1 MVTGP
6 RFLTMRDAFDGPPL
20 SYWAFVPECP
30 QPTATLVLIHGN
42 SRDTGRMFRAFL
54 PTAMARNIP
63 ILIPSFPAST
73 YRGYQR
79 LAGSAGPQTAR
90 LAMDGTLRDAVNVLG
105 IATTRVTMCGFS
117 GGAQFAHRYALFSP
131 HRVRRLVVASAG
143 YYTYLE
149 ADRRYP
155 YGIGPSWLR
164 GDSSPDVDAFLRVP
178 TRVLVGERDVE
189 RTPDL
194 RSDPA
199 LDRRQG
205 SNRLSR
211 ALGWVDHLETEAGSR
226 HVSSKVS
233 FDLLPGTA
241 HSFSSAVHR
250 GDLVTRV
257 VDFLHPA
264 AASRGAER
272 DHEEM
277 LT

>member
-1 MVTGP
+1 
-6 RFLTMRDAFDGPPL
+6 
-20 SYWAFVPECP
+20 
-30 QPTATLVLIHGN
+30 
-42 SRDTGRMFRAFL
+42 
-54 PTAMARNIP
+54 
-63 ILIPSFPAST
+63 
-73 YRGYQR
+73 
-79 LAGSAGPQTAR
+79 
-90 LAMDGTLRDAVNVLG
+90 MDGTLRDAVNVLG
-105 IATTRVTMCGFS
+105 IATTKVTMCGFS

-149 ADRRYP
+149 AERPYP

-164 GDSSPDVDAFLRVP
+164 GDARPEVDAFLRVP

-194 RSDPA
+194 RTDPA

-205 SNRLSR
+205 SNRLTR
-211 ALGWVDHLETEAGSR
+211 ALSWVDHLEGEAARR
-226 HVSSKVS
+226 HVASKVS

-241 HSFSSAVHR
+241 HSFNSAVHR
-250 GDLVTRV
+250 GDLVARV
-257 VDFLHPA
+257 VDFLHQTPA
-264 AASRGAER
+264 TRGADR